1 MYRDSPLIFVFN
13 YDECSAI
20 YHYLREFLS
29 AEMEIYISEFQNFSQ
44 SFEAF
49 KQIQFL
55 KSIVLLF
62 ENKIKEFEDNV

>member
-1 MYRDSPLIFVFN
+1 MYRDSPLFFILH
-13 YDECSAI
+13 YDEVSTI
-20 YHYLREFLS
+20 YHHLKECLS
-29 AEMEIYISEFQNFSQ
+29 AEMDVYISEFQNFSQ

-62 ENKIKEFEDNV
+62 ENKLKEFEDNV